1 MYTLLYIRETKAN
14 RRERGTGRGKGN
26 RQTEQTKERNEEGQ
40 TMERREQ
47 EGERGTG
54 RRMPPTSS
62 PVPPVPFLP
71 SVPFFLLPSP
81 STPSPAAHP
90 LTRSDGVRPSGRDV
104 IATDRPA
111 TSNRRA
117 ALCHPAR
124 LALFLPAVPFRLP
137 RSSRSFRSSFLSLF
151 VLILSAR
158 SRLLPFPLPVPR
170 SSLSPSY
177 RLTAKPSPPPHHQ
190 PGRAIPSRSPLPTL
204 STLPGCL
211 GIYADTSG
219 GGEGV
224 GQLPQ
229 GGGGR
234 LCPN

>member
-1 MYTLLYIRETKAN
+1 
-14 RRERGTGRGKGN
+14 
-26 RQTEQTKERNEEGQ
+26 
-40 TMERREQ
+40 
-47 EGERGTG
+47 
-54 RRMPPTSS
+54 MPPTSS

-190 PGRAIPSRSPLPTL
+190 PGRAIPSRSPCRPSPPCRGAFAYMRT
-204 STLPGCL
+204 PP
-211 GIYADTSG
+211 
-219 GGEGV
+219 ER
-224 GQLPQ
+224 
-229 GGGGR
+229 GGGR
-234 LCPN
+234 VNISGRRGCSARKFVSGFFARLYRSKYQLFNFSARLCRAKPVRRGNDNDT